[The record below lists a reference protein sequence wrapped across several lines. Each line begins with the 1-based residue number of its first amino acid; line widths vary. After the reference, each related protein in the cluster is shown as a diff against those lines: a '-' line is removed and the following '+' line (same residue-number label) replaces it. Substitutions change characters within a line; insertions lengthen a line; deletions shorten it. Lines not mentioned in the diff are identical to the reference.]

1 MVATKRVLVVD
12 DEEVVCR
19 SYERV
24 LTNAGFE
31 VEKANTGKQALEHI
45 AEHEYDVMFADL
57 RMPGMDGLQVV
68 RQLRLTHPNMPV
80 VVITGYPSQDTLQE
94 AARLGVTDYLTKP
107 VAPDV
112 LAHAATQAMTA
123 PMWTTT
129 APYLASATLPAS
141 TVEPRIV
148 TAVPVVPDAMTPEHA
163 PLPVAAAPVAAAT
176 APPAPP
182 HGVFGAAWRLCGGL
196 AVSVVYVL
204 FLPLAGFAVLLGCG
218 AKALFQKLVTKGV

>member
-1 MVATKRVLVVD
+1 LVVD
-12 DEEVVCR
+12 DEDVVCR

-31 VEKANTGKQALEHI
+31 VEKANNGKQALEHI
-45 AEHEYDVMFADL
+45 AEHDYDVMFADL

-68 RQLRLTHPNMPV
+68 RQLRMTHPKMPV

-112 LAHAATQAMTA
+112 LTQAATQAMTS
-123 PMWTTT
+123 PMWTDT
-129 APYLASATLPAS
+129 APYLATATLPTAGVAPRII
-141 TVEPRIV
+141 TAQAVVPEAMLVEP
-148 TAVPVVPDAMTPEHA
+148 A
-163 PLPVAAAPVAAAT
+163 PAVAAAAAAE
-176 APPAPP
+176 AVVEPAVKPQ
-182 HGVFGAAWRLCGGL
+182 GVIGATFRLCGGL
-196 AVSVVYVL
+196 AVSLAYVM
-204 FLPLAGFAVLLGCG
+204 FLPLAGFAVLLGYG